1 MATTIST
8 ISESMVSVANR
19 NVKQQKTEKTHAQPE
34 RNTARADTQ
43 TERTDTVEITN
54 TRYMGN
60 ASEKAYFGDKI
71 EDIDAAMS
79 KIEEIRA
86 MIADDHD
93 ASRAEQAHD
102 INRSNLVG
110 LLA

>member
-8 ISESMVSVANR
+8 ISERTVSAANR
-19 NVKQQKTEKTHAQPE
+19 DVRQQKTEKTHKQPE
-34 RNTARADTQ
+34 RNIETADTQ
-43 TERTDTVEITN
+43 TDRTDTVEITN

-86 MIADDHD
+86 MIADNHD
-93 ASRAEQAHD
+93 ASRAEQVHN
-102 INRSNLVG
+102 INRSHLVG